1 MTTMK
6 QLFPL
11 TAACMSTILA
21 ADIPIREVILYKS
34 GVGYFERAGALSPG
48 ESARLDFK
56 AEDMNDVLKSLTLQ
70 DRNGG
75 KVTGLRYDSSQPLEQ
90 KLAEF
95 PFKIEGQ
102 ASLSSFLDQVKGARI
117 EMKFAAETVSGTVVS
132 ARLAASEDKK
142 PDREQVVLFLDSGD
156 LRTFD
161 LAAASSIRFADPK
174 LQGQLKDYLTAVNQA
189 RSKEKRSIYIDSSDA
204 KDRQIAASYM
214 LPTPIWKS
222 SYRLIFDEKDEPTLE
237 GWAIIDN
244 TTGEDWNNVH
254 LAVVSGRPVSFI
266 SQLYEPRYV
275 IRQTAGLGEDQ
286 AVGPQVYGGVIGGV
300 AGGMASAAPAPPPSP
315 AQTTALR
322 MNARNLKQQMTRAQ
336 FGVAADSI
344 STDTATQSVQV
355 SGAEVNVAASDLGEL
370 FEYKFATPVT
380 VKKDE
385 SAMLPF
391 LQQKI
396 GSRKLLVYSE
406 NYGDHPMN
414 AVELTNSTGKTLD
427 GGPITVFEAASYAGE
442 ALMNTVKTG
451 DKRLISYAVDLG
463 TRVTTKFDSSGNLV
477 REIHVNRGTLTTR
490 LAEQETK
497 TFTIRNVDQK
507 AKTLIIE
514 HPERQGYKLL
524 TLKPSA
530 TTADSYR
537 FEVKLAADSTQKFP
551 VAEERLYD
559 ESTAVSS
566 LTPDVLLTYVRNKAI
581 SDAGKQQLQQI
592 LDLKRKIADVD
603 GQIHQADAD
612 VNNMVTDQNRIRQNL
627 VSLNQ
632 VSGQQEQVQKYARQ
646 LATQENQLAAMR
658 DHSSDLKK
666 QKSALESNLSAQ
678 IEKLDF

>member
-1 MTTMK
+1 
-6 QLFPL
+6 
-11 TAACMSTILA
+11 MSTILA

-117 EMKFAAETVSGTVVS
+117 EMKFAAETVSGTIVS

-222 SYRLIFDEKDEPTLE
+222 SYRLIFNEKDEPTLE

-336 FGVAADSI
+336 LGVAADSI

>member
-6 QLFPL
+6 RLIPL
-11 TAACMSTILA
+11 TAACMSTMLA

-56 AEDMNDVLKSLTLQ
+56 ATDMNDVLKSLTLQ

-75 KVTGLRYDSSQPLEQ
+75 KVTGLRYDSSEPLEQ

-95 PFKIEGQ
+95 PFKIEGH

-117 EMKFAAETVSGTVVS
+117 EMKFAAETITGTIVS
-132 ARLAASEDKK
+132 ARLAASEEKK
-142 PDREQVVLFLDSGD
+142 PDREQVVLLLDSGD

-161 LAAASSIRFADPK
+161 LAATSSIRFADPK
-174 LQGQLKDYLTAVNQA
+174 LQAQLKDYLTAVNQA

-204 KDRQIAASYM
+204 KERQIAASYM

-222 SYRLIFDEKDEPTLE
+222 SYRLIFDEKEEPTLE

-244 TTGEDWNNVH
+244 TTGEDWTNVR

-266 SQLYEPRYV
+266 SRLYEPKYV
-275 IRQTAGLGEDQ
+275 MRETAELADDK
-286 AVGPQVYGGVIGGV
+286 AAGPQVYGGVIGGL
-300 AGGMASAAPAPPPSP
+300 AGGGVGSGAPPAPARVMQAPVNG
-315 AQTTALR
+315 R
-322 MNARNLKQQMTRAQ
+322 LKQQMVRLQ
-336 FGVAADSI
+336 PGLV
-344 STDTATQSVQV
+344 TDQAGSGTLSENEMI
-355 SGAEVNVAASDLGEL
+355 SGAEVNVAAADLGEL

-396 GSRKLLVYSE
+396 GSRKLLIYSE
-406 NYGDHPMN
+406 AYGEHPMN
-414 AVELTNSTGKTLD
+414 AAELTNSTGKTLD
-427 GGPITVFEAASYAGE
+427 GGPITVFDASSYAGE

-463 TRVTTKFDSSGNLV
+463 TRIITKFDSSANLV
-477 REIHVNRGTLTTR
+477 REIHVNGGTLTTR
-490 LAEQETK
+490 IAQQETK
-497 TFTIRNVDQK
+497 TFTIKNVDQK

-537 FEVKLAADSTQKFP
+537 FEVKLAADSTQKFE
-551 VAEERLYD
+551 VAEERLYS
-559 ESTAVSS
+559 ETYAVSS
-566 LTPDVLLTYVRNKAI
+566 LGPDVLIAYVQNKAI
-581 SDAGKQQLQQI
+581 SETGRRQLQQI
-592 LDLKRKIADVD
+592 L
-603 GQIHQADAD
+603 
-612 VNNMVTDQNRIRQNL
+612 
-627 VSLNQ
+627 
-632 VSGQQEQVQKYARQ
+632 
-646 LATQENQLAAMR
+646 
-658 DHSSDLKK
+658 
-666 QKSALESNLSAQ
+666 
-678 IEKLDF
+678 